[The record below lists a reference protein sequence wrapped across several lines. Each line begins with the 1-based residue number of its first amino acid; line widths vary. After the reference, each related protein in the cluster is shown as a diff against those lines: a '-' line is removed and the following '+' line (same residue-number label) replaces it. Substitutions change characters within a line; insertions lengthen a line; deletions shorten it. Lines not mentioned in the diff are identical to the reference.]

1 MKPFLNADFL
11 LGCQTAKTLYHGFAD
26 KMPILDYHCHIN
38 PQEIADDARYDTIT
52 ALWLGGDHYKWRA
65 MRSAGLPERCITG
78 DAEPAEKFLAWADTV
93 PKLIGNPLYHWTH
106 LELQRYFGIDEPLSG
121 RNAMAVYRACNER
134 LQQPDMSVR
143 GLIEKSRVQLICTTD
158 DPVDDLGAHARIAA
172 DPSCAVR
179 VLPAFRPDK
188 ALRADKPGFAAYLER
203 LEAVTG
209 KPIGNVNGLRDALLS
224 RIAYFDA
231 HGCRVSDHALDTAL
245 YASATEAELND
256 ILQKGRQGAALSR
269 HEAEAFQ
276 TALLLTLARAYKARG
291 WVMQWHFGCIRDNS
305 TIMFQ
310 RLGPDTGY
318 DAMNDEGGNA
328 RRLAQMLDLL
338 EREDAL
344 PRTILYSLNPAD
356 NAVIA
361 TVMGCFQT
369 DSDIPGRIQMGS
381 AWWFNDHRRGMERQL
396 EDLMSLGV
404 VASFVGMLTD
414 SRSFLSYTRHEY
426 FRRILCNLF
435 GGLVENG
442 EYPADIDT
450 LGGMVKDICYHNAL
464 RYFRF
469 DEILS
474 EEMIKA

>member
-1 MKPFLNADFL
+1 MKPFLDADFL
-11 LGCQTAKTLYHGFAD
+11 LGCGTAKALYHGFAED
-26 KMPILDYHCHIN
+26 MPIIDYHCHIN
-38 PQEIADDARYDTIT
+38 PQEIADDVCYPNIT

-65 MRSAGLPERCITG
+65 MRAAGLPERCITG
-78 DAEPAEKFLAWADTV
+78 DADPAEKFLAWANTV
-93 PKLIGNPLYHWTH
+93 PRLIGNPLYHWTH
-106 LELQRYFGIDEPLSG
+106 LELQRYFDIDEPLSG
-121 RNAMAVYRACNER
+121 RNAMAVYQACNER
-134 LQQPDMSVR
+134 LRRPDMSVR
-143 GLIEKSRVQLICTTD
+143 GIIEKSRVQLICTTD
-158 DPVDDLGAHARIAA
+158 DPADALGTHERIAA
-172 DPSCAVR
+172 DSSLAVR

-188 ALRADKPGFAAYLER
+188 ALRADKPGFPAYLER
-203 LEAVTG
+203 LEAVCG
-209 KPIGNVNGLRDALLS
+209 KPIGSIGDLRDALLS

-231 HGCRVSDHALDTAL
+231 HGCRVSDHALDTAI
-245 YASATEAELND
+245 YADATEAELDD
-256 ILQKGRQGAALSR
+256 ILQKGRAGGALSR

-276 TALLLTLARAYKARG
+276 TALLLSCARAYKERG

-305 TIMFQ
+305 TRMFR
-310 RLGPDTGY
+310 RLGPDTGF

-328 RRLAQMLDLL
+328 PRLAQMLDLL

-369 DSDIPGRIQMGS
+369 DGDVPGRIQMGS
-381 AWWFNDHRRGMERQL
+381 AWWFNDHRCGMERQL
-396 EDLMSLGV
+396 EDLMSLGGI
-404 VASFVGMLTD
+404 ASFVGMLTD

-442 EYPADIDT
+442 EYPADMET
-450 LGGMVKDICYHNAL
+450 LGAVVQDICYHNAL

-469 DEILS
+469 DEMNLK
-474 EEMIKA
+474 EMIKA